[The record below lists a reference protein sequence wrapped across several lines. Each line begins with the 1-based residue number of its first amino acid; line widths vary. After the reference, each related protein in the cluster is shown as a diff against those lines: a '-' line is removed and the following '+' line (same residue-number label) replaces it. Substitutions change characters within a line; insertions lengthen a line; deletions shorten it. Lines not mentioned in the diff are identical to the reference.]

1 MHRTFPLLCL
11 LLLAASCQFT
21 GNQSAPA
28 GSEDAS
34 GITLEGVLGKLKD
47 LAETAID
54 KGWIDTTVTRDERP
68 AEVQEEDVP
77 AAPKQEDVWYA
88 HDFSLVYV
96 KQTYVGTSSVV
107 PQSGET
113 VLITRVGDKCY
124 FQTKQQGVIKKCSV
138 FETTSA
144 GYKNTIYE
152 GGKATW
158 THEYEGKSLRG
169 AIADE
174 LRMKYSLLAT
184 IPDDYD
190 MRQAQEGTR
199 CGRPCHIITLEEDTS
214 LGRGHLVSTI
224 VLDKEYGFVFSVS
237 VKGTNDLGQKVD
249 MQSFEV
255 TSFTDKPTARDIPNP
270 TQTGGGAADLKKQ
283 LQDQLNAAKNKS

>member
-1 MHRTFPLLCL
+1 MKRTLLFFCL
-11 LLLAASCQFT
+11 ILLAASCQFT

-34 GITLEGVLGKLKD
+34 G
-47 LAETAID
+47 
-54 KGWIDTTVTRDERP
+54 
-68 AEVQEEDVP
+68 
-77 AAPKQEDVWYA
+77 
-88 HDFSLVYV
+88 
-96 KQTYVGTSSVV
+96 
-107 PQSGET
+107 
-113 VLITRVGDKCY
+113 
-124 FQTKQQGVIKKCSV
+124 
-138 FETTSA
+138 
-144 GYKNTIYE
+144 
-152 GGKATW
+152 
-158 THEYEGKSLRG
+158 
-169 AIADE
+169 
-174 LRMKYSLLAT
+174 
-184 IPDDYD
+184 
-190 MRQAQEGTR
+190 
-199 CGRPCHIITLEEDTS
+199 ITLEEDTS

>member
-1 MHRTFPLLCL
+1 MKRTLILLCL
-11 LLLAASCQFT
+11 VLLATSCQFT

-54 KGWIDTTVTRDERP
+54 KGWIDTTATKDERP
-68 AEVQEEDVP
+68 AEAPEEEVP
-77 AAPKQEDVWYA
+77 VAPKKEDAWYA

-107 PQSGET
+107 PQSDET
-113 VLITRVGDKCY
+113 VLITRVDDKCY
-124 FQTKQQGVIKKCSV
+124 FQTKQQGAIKKCAV
-138 FETTSA
+138 FETTPA

-158 THEYEGKSLRG
+158 THEYEGKSLTG

-184 IPDDYD
+184 IPANYD
-190 MRQAQEGTR
+190 LRQAQEGTR
-199 CGRPCHIITLEEDTS
+199 CGRPCRIITLEEDTT

-224 VLDKEYGFVFSVS
+224 AMDKEYGFVYSVT

-249 MQSFEV
+249 IKSFEV

-270 TQTGGGAADLKKQ
+270 TQTGGGAAALKKQ
-283 LQDQLNAAKNKS
+283 LQDQLNAAQKKN